1 MRSWGLRPR
10 LYAVARF
17 AGLIPLFNAVLELAP
32 QAYAVAR
39 FAGLMP
45 LFDAILSSRPRLYAF
60 ARFRGVSE
68 VARVSVVFLV
78 LSLHLF
84 KGFSTN
90 LTLYTLSVSQT
101 RFRRKS
107 LKFAKQFRD
116 LWAF

>member
-1 MRSWGLRPR
+1 
-10 LYAVARF
+10 
-17 AGLIPLFNAVLELAP
+17 
-32 QAYAVAR
+32 
-39 FAGLMP
+39 MP
-45 LFDAILSSRPRLYAF
+45 LFDAILGLAPQALCLRPLPR
-60 ARFRGVSE
+60 VSE

>member
-1 MRSWGLRPR
+1 MLSP
-10 LYAVARF
+10 AS
-17 AGLIPLFNAVLELAP
+17 AGLIPLFHAVLELAP
-32 QAYAVAR
+32 QALCCRR

-45 LFDAILSSRPRLYAF
+45 LFDAILSLRPRLDAF

>member
-1 MRSWGLRPR
+1 MRFWSLRPR

-45 LFDAILSSRPRLYAF
+45 LFDAILGLAPQALCLRPLPR
-60 ARFRGVSE
+60 VSE